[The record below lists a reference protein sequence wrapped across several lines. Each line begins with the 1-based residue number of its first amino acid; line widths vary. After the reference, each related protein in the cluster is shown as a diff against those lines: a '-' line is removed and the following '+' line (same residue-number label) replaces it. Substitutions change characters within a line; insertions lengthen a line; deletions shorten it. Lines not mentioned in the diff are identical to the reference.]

1 MSPAAALELQM
12 SYMFAAVNNVDAV
25 AERVMRSAK
34 PIMIRETQPTAV
46 HAHIMDR
53 PFRVPC
59 RRRGVCAGAGP
70 MSRYSAARLRSEEH
84 TSELQSLMRISYAV
98 FCLKK

>member
-1 MSPAAALELQM
+1 MLMPSRNASCVLQ
-12 SYMFAAVNNVDAV
+12 NQL
-25 AERVMRSAK
+25 
-34 PIMIRETQPTAV
+34 MIRETQPTAV

-70 MSRYSAARLRSEEH
+70 MSRYSAARLLDMNGMNRDSEVITTNNEFVSRKRVNFFVH
-84 TSELQSLMRISYAV
+84 ACAGWLHQEG
-98 FCLKK
+98 